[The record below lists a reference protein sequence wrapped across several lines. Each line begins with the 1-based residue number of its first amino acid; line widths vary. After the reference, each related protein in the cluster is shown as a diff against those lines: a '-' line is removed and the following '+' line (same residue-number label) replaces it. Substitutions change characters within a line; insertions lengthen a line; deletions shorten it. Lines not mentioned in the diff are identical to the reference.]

1 MLDADLKTQLA
12 AYLEKLQQP
21 IELVASLDDSD
32 AARELDALLADIAAL
47 SPMISRAAGNDPR
60 TPSFLIRRTGSDVQ
74 VGFAAIRCARCP
86 ATTPSKPT
94 CRCIARAARTPSRRS
109 MR

>member
-32 AARELDALLADIAAL
+32 AARELDVLLGEIAAL
-47 SPMISRAAGNDPR
+47 SPKISA
-60 TPSFLIRRTGSDVQ
+60 SICV
-74 VGFAAIRCARCP
+74 
-86 ATTPSKPT
+86 
-94 CRCIARAARTPSRRS
+94 
-109 MR
+109 